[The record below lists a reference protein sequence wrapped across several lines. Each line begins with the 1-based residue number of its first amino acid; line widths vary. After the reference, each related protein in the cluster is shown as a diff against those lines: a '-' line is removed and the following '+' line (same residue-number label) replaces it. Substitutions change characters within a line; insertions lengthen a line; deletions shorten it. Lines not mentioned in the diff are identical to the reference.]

1 MSQAPTNGYDPAAP
15 TNGYDHAAR
24 TRADEREATSSGY
37 DGAIVE
43 ARLGRPARDVLEATV
58 ALEAWGGKSALPA
71 MSAARGLIDLHGPP
85 LQSRTKQEPTED
97 REQASVLAEG
107 VTLVLLILSVA
118 AWATPIREQLGPG
131 VLAHAIRVA
140 LPVAVALQWALRS
153 RYLSRRAGLQ
163 CLARDGIVCSAV
175 MISLVEVPLILIP
188 HWGLLAAMMVPVW
201 VGGTVLTRR
210 GWGLMY
216 AAVLVIGTIALDGG
230 LSAYLALGALTAIT
244 VLMCLVAILTRRQP
258 TDERAGTA
266 HRALLAAMLGGC
278 VGVLLVADP
287 TLGWGVH
294 GIHPAIALVPSVIG
308 SFWGGYYLWNFY
320 DEIPRGLRDVPL
332 GGASRAAIGDPAMSI
347 FVGAVVRLV
356 GATIVLSALVIAAE
370 GWTHGTDALS
380 LFVAFGCVG
389 LVSLLVGM
397 LESFALQRAA
407 LIAAAAAVAVE
418 LAWPHLSHSHVPGA
432 GLAVGAAVGVLLS
445 LPPLMGRL
453 ARSGRVLA
461 TMMWIQ

>member
-1 MSQAPTNGYDPAAP
+1 MNQTPAS
-15 TNGYDHAAR
+15 GYDH
-24 TRADEREATSSGY
+24 
-37 DGAIVE
+37 AIVE

-58 ALEAWGGKSALPA
+58 ALEAWEGKSALPA
-71 MSAARGLIDLHGPP
+71 MSAARGLINLDSPP
-85 LQSRTKQEPTED
+85 LQSRTKVEPTED
-97 REQASVLAEG
+97 REQESVIAEG

-131 VLAHAIRVA
+131 VLSHAIRVA

-163 CLARDGIVCSAV
+163 CLARDSLVCSV
-175 MISLVEVPLILIP
+175 LMITLVEVPLALIP
-188 HWGLLAAMMVPVW
+188 HWGPVAAMMVPVW

-210 GWGLMY
+210 GWGLWY
-216 AAVLVIGTIALDGG
+216 AGVLVVGTIALDSGQP
-230 LSAYLALGALTAIT
+230 AYLALGALTAIT
-244 VLMCLVAILTRRQP
+244 LLICLMAVLTRRHP

-278 VGVLLVADP
+278 IGVLLVADP

-294 GIHPAIALVPSVIG
+294 GIHPAIALLPSVIG

-332 GGASRAAIGDPAMSI
+332 GGASRAALGDPAMSI
-347 FVGAVVRLV
+347 FVGAILRLV
-356 GATIVLSALVIAAE
+356 GATIVLSALLIAAE
-370 GWTHGTDALS
+370 GLTHGTDALS
-380 LFVAFGCVG
+380 LFIAFGFVG

-407 LIAAAAAVAVE
+407 LIAAGAALAVE
-418 LAWPHLSHSHVPGA
+418 LAYPHLIHSHAPGA
-432 GLAVGAAVGVLLS
+432 GLAVGAAVGVLLT
-445 LPPLMGRL
+445 LPPLIGRL

-461 TMMWIQ
+461 TMLWIQ

>member
-1 MSQAPTNGYDPAAP
+1 
-15 TNGYDHAAR
+15 
-24 TRADEREATSSGY
+24 
-37 DGAIVE
+37 
-43 ARLGRPARDVLEATV
+43 
-58 ALEAWGGKSALPA
+58 
-71 MSAARGLIDLHGPP
+71 
-85 LQSRTKQEPTED
+85 
-97 REQASVLAEG
+97 
-107 VTLVLLILSVA
+107 
-118 AWATPIREQLGPG
+118 
-131 VLAHAIRVA
+131 
-140 LPVAVALQWALRS
+140 
-153 RYLSRRAGLQ
+153 
-163 CLARDGIVCSAV
+163 
-175 MISLVEVPLILIP
+175 
-188 HWGLLAAMMVPVW
+188 
-201 VGGTVLTRR
+201 
-210 GWGLMY
+210 
-216 AAVLVIGTIALDGG
+216 
-230 LSAYLALGALTAIT
+230 
-244 VLMCLVAILTRRQP
+244 
-258 TDERAGTA
+258 
-266 HRALLAAMLGGC
+266 MLGGC
-278 VGVLLVADP
+278 VGLLLVADP

-347 FVGAVVRLV
+347 FVGAIVRLV

-418 LAWPHLSHSHVPGA
+418 LAWPHLGHSQVPGA
-432 GLAVGAAVGVLLS
+432 GMAVGAAVGILLS